1 VAPSPETHELAS
13 VFGFTAEQLVAN
25 REGRVADGQTAPLWT
40 GVLWG
45 VPLSLLALA
54 LGLSAIKFAKGFMR
68 VLGPIL
74 GTIAAL
80 VLAGVIAY
88 PSLRDLLD
96 PTVAVVEGPV
106 TEQTGAGKGPGQA
119 VLTIGDQRLLT
130 EGETMAAAEVIG
142 KDQVYRAYYLP
153 STKRLLSIEPAERHQ
168 SP

>member
-1 VAPSPETHELAS
+1 MAPSAEIDELAG

-54 LGLSAIKFAKGFMR
+54 LGLSAIKLARGIMR

-88 PSLRDLLD
+88 PSLRDLLE

-106 TEQTGAGKGPGQA
+106 TEQVGAGKGPGRA
-119 VLTIGDQRLLT
+119 VLTIADQRLQT
-130 EGETMAAAEVIG
+130 EGETMAAAATIV
-142 KDQVYRAYYLP
+142 KNQVYRAYYLP
-153 STKRLLSIEPAERHQ
+153 NTKRLLSIEPA

>member
-1 VAPSPETHELAS
+1 MAPSPDNQELAS

-45 VPLSLLALA
+45 VPLSLLALG

-74 GTIAAL
+74 GAIVAV

-88 PSLRDLLD
+88 PSLRDLFE
-96 PTVAVVEGPV
+96 PTVAVAEGPV
-106 TEQTGAGKGPGQA
+106 TEQSGAGKGPGKA
-119 VLTIGDQRLLT
+119 VLTIGDQRLLS
-130 EGETMAAAEVIG
+130 EGETMAAAEAIV
-142 KDQVYRAYYLP
+142 KNQVYRAYYLP
-153 STKRLLSIEPAERHQ
+153 NTKRLLSIEPAGAA
-168 SP
+168 PP